1 MLHRKGF
8 VGHREQHWEC
18 LFSTFCVDFLRCTDI
33 FYYIILYV
41 VWEVVTG
48 KMRNLQKS
56 IEKVALCAGKSF
68 EKVAISTKTRLKKCE
83 ICQKSLEKN
92 EEVSNRWKIT
102 CFFRCFVVFYESG
115 GLTKNSMQECCLTYN
130 QPLLHSQNL
139 LAMATETLQNSTKKL
154 FLSCA
159 G

>member
-1 MLHRKGF
+1 MFSVWLIDGFNDFSKVFIKSYVKNVMLDEVEFQLCRVNQSAF
-8 VGHREQHWEC
+8 
-18 LFSTFCVDFLRCTDI
+18 TAFCVDFLRCTDF

-56 IEKVALCAGKSF
+56 LEKVTLCAEKSF

-83 ICQKSLEKN
+83 ICQKSLEKIELVQN
-92 EEVSNRWKIT
+92 SVEKSPALFCL
-102 CFFRCFVVFYESG
+102 CFIVFCFYENN
-115 GLTKNSMQECCLTYN
+115 GLI
-130 QPLLHSQNL
+130 
-139 LAMATETLQNSTKKL
+139 KKL
-154 FLSCA
+154 FLPCA